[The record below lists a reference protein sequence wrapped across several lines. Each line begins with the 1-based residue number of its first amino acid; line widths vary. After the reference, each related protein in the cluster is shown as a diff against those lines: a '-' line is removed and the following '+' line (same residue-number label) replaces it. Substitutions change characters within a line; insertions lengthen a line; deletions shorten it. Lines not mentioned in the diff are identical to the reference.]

1 MGRGTWGLMG
11 FGQGVHGSS
20 LPRSMTLRKEEPEND
35 MTHQGL
41 LGLLMGD
48 HFSSAHCDLGTAGCV
63 QGEKEKGTVR
73 DQVEV

>member
-1 MGRGTWGLMG
+1 MG

-41 LGLLMGD
+41 LGLQMGG
-48 HFSSAHCDLGTAGCV
+48 HPSSRHGDLDTAGCA
-63 QGEKEKGTVR
+63 QGKKEKGPVG